1 LSVATGAEAFE
12 ILLANANPELRP
24 PCWAL
29 RRTITGLHRAYVEVI
44 WMRQG
49 IASYGVGPKKMS
61 EHYCYIAVHA
71 KHLNL
76 GFYHGTAL
84 KDPSRLL
91 EGSGKKLRH
100 VKIRDLQSAKDPA
113 LRRLLE
119 QAIAERKRN
128 ATNIR
133 RRS

>member
-12 ILLANANPELRP
+12 ILLAKANPELRP

-29 RRTITGLHRAYVEVI
+29 RRTITDLHRAYVEVI

-49 IASYGVGPKKMS
+49 IASYGLGPKKMS

-91 EGSGKKLRH
+91 EGSGKKLFH
-100 VKIRDLQSAKDPA
+100 VKIRDLQSAIDPA
-113 LRRLLE
+113 LRLLLE